1 MNVYL
6 AALAPMNAPQ
16 KQSLKAT
23 PIMRS
28 TPKLALIAAF
38 ARNHAPLTL
47 YPDKTL
53 CILKNCRVVHRQF
66 FIEMSV
72 FFSDR

>member
-1 MNVYL
+1 M
-6 AALAPMNAPQ
+6 
-16 KQSLKAT
+16 K
-23 PIMRS
+23 S
-28 TPKLALIAAF
+28 TPKLALTAAL
-38 ARNHAPLTL
+38 ARELAPLTL

-53 CILKNCRVVHRQF
+53 YILKNCRIVHRQF